1 MKIKKIKKNQL
12 TNPVFHFDFTSLYFK
27 THRRHQE
34 WRSAQRGVS
43 MMGYFI
49 ELLTDVHEWKL
60 SALVATEDNHKFV
73 KKTIPSI
80 ETNITAS
87 DKCFMIMS

>member
-1 MKIKKIKKNQL
+1 
-12 TNPVFHFDFTSLYFK
+12 
-27 THRRHQE
+27 
-34 WRSAQRGVS
+34 

-49 ELLTDVHEWKL
+49 ELLTDVNEWKL

-80 ETNITAS
+80 ETNINAS
-87 DKCFMIMS
+87 DKCFMTMS